1 MVAQLVRALVSQAES
16 WVYESGLRQTK
27 VFKAGSVSPTDKR
40 LATDVNVNNPHD
52 AFTNMPRFTGSV
64 ARLRPSLLDIRK

>member
-16 WVYESGLRQTK
+16 WVFVSGDRQTK

-40 LATDVNVNNPHD
+40 LATDVNVNSPHD
-52 AFTNMPRFTGSV
+52 AFTDICPVSQEV
-64 ARLRPSLLDIRK
+64 RLA